1 MQLNF
6 LFKNIMTSAAGNS
19 DLASALRG
27 SECLLA
33 SRAFEVTVVLAVS

>member
-19 DLASALRG
+19 DFASSFRG
-27 SECLLA
+27 SESLLA
-33 SRAFEVTVVLAVS
+33 GRAFEVTVVLAVS